1 MKPKTKKQH
10 YVWQHYLRA
19 WTIDNQIY
27 CKRGDSVFRTSTENV
42 AQERYFYEAKQLN
55 DNEILF
61 VRDFIARLHPS
72 GHQLLSNTF
81 EDYLEIAKGD
91 DYLRRNGLEKFHSIV
106 EGKTISIIDSI
117 RNRDFRVLM
126 NQQNK
131 VDFCHFLGRQY
142 TRTKKLKDQ
151 HLVTSSLGQVPDI
164 YANCDFG
171 KVREVIT
178 FLLADNIGNWIYS
191 NAVFNFLINTS
202 ETCFITSDQPIYNL
216 HAKEDGKAKE
226 FELYYPISP
235 RIALLALKKRTETN
249 FADSQ
254 AVEKYNDFI
263 RRNAYKNIFACSREE
278 LS

>member
-1 MKPKTKKQH
+1 MKPKAKKQH

-19 WTIDNQIY
+19 WTIDNQLY
-27 CKRGDSVFRTSTENV
+27 CKREDSVFRTSTENV

-61 VRDFIARLHPS
+61 VRNFIASLHPT
-72 GHQLLSNTF
+72 GHQLLSSTF
-81 EDYLEIAKGD
+81 EVYLETARGD

-106 EGKTISIIDSI
+106 EGKTVSIIDSI
-117 RNRDFRVLM
+117 RNRDFGVLM
-126 NQQNK
+126 NQQNR
-131 VDFCHFLGRQY
+131 VDFSHFLGRQY
-142 TRTKKLKDQ
+142 TRTKKIKDQ
-151 HLVTSSLGQVPDI
+151 HLDTSSLGQVPDI
-164 YANCDFG
+164 FANCDFG

-178 FLLADNIGNWIYS
+178 FLLADNIGNYIFS
-191 NAVFNFLINTS
+191 NANFNFLINTS
-202 ETCFITSDQPIYNL
+202 ETCFITSDQPIYNF

-235 RIALLALKKRTETN
+235 RIALLALKNKTETN

-263 RRNAYKNIFACSREE
+263 RRNAYKNVFACSREE
-278 LS
+278 LN